1 MLHKAVKQLKRVVI
15 LNSLKTRLIVSA
27 LLLILVLMPLIGFT
41 LNDAFKQQVKSASKN
56 ELSAYVYSVLAVTE
70 LDNGQLLM
78 PELLLENQFN
88 VIQSGLY
95 ALIVMDNNTRDNN
108 PADMELAKKSK
119 DYLKEQV
126 RPLLEYA
133 LEVPPHLIL
142 GKRQEPINTEN
153 SSIVWYS
160 DSFLGFEAPT
170 NLPHPAAGKSEF
182 SEVMLEGKAYL
193 IYSFT
198 ANLEQTP
205 SQYPSVQKPLA
216 MPITIH
222 IIKDQ
227 ADFQRQVKQFT
238 KQLWSW
244 LLILMAL
251 LVIVQMVWLLWTLK
265 PLEKF
270 TQELNDIEQGRTQ
283 QINETYPTELQAVA
297 RQLNAL
303 LNTEQSQRKRYRN
316 ALSDLAH
323 SLKTP
328 LAVIQSQKELSR
340 SSIEQV
346 SIINSIIGHQ
356 LKRAQTAAGSSWH
369 LGIKVKSVSDKLIR
383 TLHKI
388 YREPQI
394 SISQQTDPQAIFKG
408 DEADL
413 TEILGNVLDNAC
425 KAAKSQVLLTVTSN
439 ENSLIISIED
449 DGKGVSPEQHAQIF
463 ERGIRADSYQR
474 GHGIGLAIVRDL
486 IDSYNG
492 QLSVSTSDTLGGAK
506 FVFSFSFCELPS
518 AKG

>member
-1 MLHKAVKQLKRVVI
+1 MSQKTIKPLKRAAI

-41 LNDAFKQQVKSASKN
+41 LNDAFKEQVKSASKN
-56 ELSAYVYSVLAVTE
+56 ELSAYVYSVLAVAE
-70 LDNGQLLM
+70 FNNGQLLM

-95 ALIVMDNNTRDNN
+95 ALIVMPNDNNSDSTNLVLDK
-108 PADMELAKKSK
+108 MQKTGKSRIAW
-119 DYLKEQV
+119 Q
-126 RPLLEYA
+126 
-133 LEVPPHLIL
+133 
-142 GKRQEPINTEN
+142 
-153 SSIVWYS
+153 S
-160 DSFLGFEAPT
+160 DSFLGFEAPAD
-170 NLPHPAAGKSEF
+170 LPHPATGKSEF
-182 SEVMLEGKAYL
+182 SEIKLEKKPYL

-198 ANLEQTP
+198 ASFEQAPTP
-205 SQYPSVQKPLA
+205 SENAAQLSPAL
-216 MPITIH
+216 PITIH

-227 ADFQRQVKQFT
+227 VDFQRQVDRFS

-265 PLEKF
+265 PLAKF
-270 TQELNDIEQGRTQ
+270 TKELNDIEQGRTQ
-283 QINETYPTELQAVA
+283 QLTEIYPTELQAVA

-328 LAVIQSQKELSR
+328 LAVIQSQKELNR
-340 SSIEQV
+340 ASIEQV

-356 LKRAQTAAGSSWH
+356 LKRAQTAAGASWH

-394 SISQQTDPQAIFKG
+394 SISQHIDPQAIFKG

-425 KAAKSQVLLTVTSN
+425 KAAKSQVALTVTAN
-439 ENSLIISIED
+439 KKVLIITVED
-449 DGKGVSPEQHAQIF
+449 DGKGISPEQHTQIF
-463 ERGIRADSYQR
+463 ERGMRADSYQR

-486 IDSYNG
+486 TDSYNG
-492 QLSVSTSDTLGGAK
+492 QLSVSTSDMLGGAK
-506 FVFSFSFCELPS
+506 FEFRFRFGL
-518 AKG
+518 GTI

>member
-1 MLHKAVKQLKRVVI
+1 MSQKAIKSLKRAAN

-41 LNDAFKQQVKSASKN
+41 LNDAFKEQVKSASKN

-70 LDNGQLLM
+70 FDNGQLLM

-95 ALIVMDNNTRDNN
+95 ALIVMPNANDNN
-108 PADMELAKKSK
+108 PPEPGIERREKLENNLK
-119 DYLKEQV
+119 DKV
-126 RPLLEYA
+126 MPSLESDSTN
-133 LEVPPHLIL
+133 LVL
-142 GKRQEPINTEN
+142 GKIQETTNTGKTR
-153 SSIVWYS
+153 IAWQS
-160 DSFLGFEAPT
+160 DSFLGFEAPA
-170 NLPHPAAGKSEF
+170 NLPHPAMGQSEF
-182 SEVMLEGKAYL
+182 SEIKLEGKPYL

-198 ANLEQTP
+198 ASFEQPPTQLG
-205 SQYPSVQKPLA
+205 SAAQQSLTQ
-216 MPITIH
+216 PITIH

-227 ADFQRQVKQFT
+227 VDFQRQVDRFT

-265 PLEKF
+265 PLAKF
-270 TQELNDIEQGRTQ
+270 TEELNDIEQGRTQ
-283 QINETYPTELQAVA
+283 QLNEIYPTELQAVA

-328 LAVIQSQKELSR
+328 LAVIQSQKELNR
-340 SSIEQV
+340 ASIEQV

-356 LKRAQTAAGSSWH
+356 LKRAQTAAGASWH

-394 SISQQTDPQAIFKG
+394 SIRQNIDPQAIFKG

-425 KAAKSQVLLTVTSN
+425 KAAKSQVALTVTAK
-439 ENSLIISIED
+439 ENVLIITVED
-449 DGKGVSPEQHAQIF
+449 DGKGISPEQHTQIF
-463 ERGIRADSYQR
+463 ERGMRADSYQS

-492 QLSVSTSDTLGGAK
+492 QLSVSTSEMLGGAK
-506 FVFSFSFCELPS
+506 FEFRFHFGL
-518 AKG
+518 AAI